1 MSPIDYIPRTRE
13 LYPDTAP
20 YRWVYNEDIPWTPLT
35 KPLQESKVVL
45 MSSGG
50 VYHRDQEP
58 FHFKNDA
65 SFREIPRDTAVSD
78 MSVSHFGYQIDDA
91 VKDPNCVFP
100 LERMRELEQEGL
112 FGSLAE
118 RAFSFMGGIYSV
130 RRVQQRLAPQLLE
143 HVQDLKADLVY
154 LVPA

>member
-1 MSPIDYIPRTRE
+1 MSPVDYIPRTTE
-13 LYPDTAP
+13 LYPDKLP
-20 YRWVYNEDIPWTPLT
+20 YRWVFNEDVPWTPLT
-35 KPLQESKVVL
+35 KPLQECKVVL

-65 SFREIPRDTAVSD
+65 SFREIPKDTAVSD
-78 MSVSHFGYQIDDA
+78 MRVAHFGYQIDDA

-100 LERMRELEQEGL
+100 LERMRELEEDGL
-112 FGSLAE
+112 FGRLAE
-118 RAFSFMGGIYSV
+118 RAFSFMGGIYSA
-130 RRVQQRLAPQLLE
+130 RRVRERLAPRLLE
-143 HVQDLKADLVY
+143 LVQELEGDLVY